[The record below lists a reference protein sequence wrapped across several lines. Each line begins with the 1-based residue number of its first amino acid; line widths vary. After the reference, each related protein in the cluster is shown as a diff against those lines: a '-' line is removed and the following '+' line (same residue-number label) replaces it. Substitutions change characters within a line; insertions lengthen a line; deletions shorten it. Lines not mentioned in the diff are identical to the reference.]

1 MVEKYIIH
9 KVNTVDE
16 KYIIHTVKN
25 AMQLLQLFTDSSP
38 EWSLTELAREKTL
51 NISHTKRLINT
62 LTAYGY
68 LEKNPIS
75 KKYRLGLAIV
85 RLSGVLTTT
94 MEIYKEA
101 RPILSSLVEKYNENV
116 HIGVLEEINVLYLD
130 KFESLYSTRLASHIG
145 KRNPAYCTGCGKV
158 LLAYTPEPLQ
168 QELLR
173 KIDEQGF
180 EQFASNTVK
189 TIEELKHDLGIIVKK
204 GYALST
210 DELSDEL
217 ASIAVPVLDFSGE
230 VIAAISLTG
239 PSSKVNSLIHLPDLM
254 KCSDLISKKL
264 GYIKRGKGR

>member
-1 MVEKYIIH
+1 MDEKYIIH
-9 KVNTVDE
+9 KVNTVNE

-38 EWSLTELAREKTL
+38 EWSLTELAKAKSL

-62 LTAYGY
+62 LTEYGY
-68 LEKNPIS
+68 LKKDPIS
-75 KKYRLGLAIV
+75 KRYRLGLAIV
-85 RLSGVLTTT
+85 RLSGVLTST

-101 RPILSSLVEKYNENV
+101 RPILSKLLEKYDENV

-173 KIDEQGF
+173 KVDEQGF

-189 TIEELKHDLGIIVKK
+189 TIEELKNDLDIIVKK

-210 DELSDEL
+210 DELSDGF

-239 PSSKVNSLIHLPDLM
+239 PSNKINSLIHLNDLM
-254 KCSDLISKKL
+254 KCSELISEKL
-264 GYIKRGKGR
+264 GYIKRGER